1 MSVGLLLIITIIA
14 FLIIPKKPYIMLPLP
29 PQFKLFMFAL
39 INGISAWLILAL
51 FLMLPLVWYLVGL
64 VVIWGFSRV
73 FFMNIFKFRHI
84 HGLFFFGLIVIPMF
98 FSGIGLWTSG
108 LTNAERFNQLVTN
121 KSGMVFNTTIPDN
134 MVRLITPEYA
144 TNIAQQHLSSFGSN
158 VFVNSAHI
166 MVYEGRLS
174 WACEIVSTNTLSENY
189 VKGFLIIDANDP
201 TKNPTLINRTMPIGE
216 GLFWDHDIF
225 FRNYLADTSIMYE
238 QAYVEVDDLGHLA
251 YVLTRTRLNLNLIE
265 EPLGPIV
272 YFENGTIKTYDSI
285 YDVPEFIERIFSEQF
300 LERDIARWGD
310 YRRDGGFDLFAG
322 GFLWVIPPSRERVEI
337 SEDLRY
343 ILDPDTNE
351 IDAMVAVHPVSSE
364 KTLAGVFKISRSNVY
379 YYDYKDLNLISG
391 ITAMDVVESELP
403 KPATGFYYAA
413 MPMLYPVEVSPNN
426 FKLTWYVPVY
436 WQEYSDEESTSIT
449 IRLAGLALVDASKSD
464 NRVLELAVGGLTG
477 EALVRSARLKY
488 IALFGGTQ
496 VQETINIIANIT
508 GYYSYVKDGVTHI
521 VIQTNNSTYRYLEG
535 WPDTMPLQDWYTLL
549 SANVGDTFNATIN
562 VSGEQYVI
570 TAFKIV

>member
-1 MSVGLLLIITIIA
+1 MSVGLLLIVTI
-14 FLIIPKKPYIMLPLP
+14 FLFLLTPKKPYIILPLP
-29 PQFKLFMFAL
+29 PKFKIFMFAL
-39 INGISAWLILAL
+39 IQGITAWLILSI
-51 FLMLPLVWYLVGL
+51 FLMLPLVWYIVGFVIIWSFTRVLFTDILHFKRMQGL
-64 VVIWGFSRV
+64 V
-73 FFMNIFKFRHI
+73 FFV
-84 HGLFFFGLIVIPMF
+84 LIVAPLL

-108 LTNAERFNQLVTN
+108 LTNAERFNSFVTY
-121 KSGMVFNTTIPDN
+121 KSGMIYNNTIPDN

-144 TNIAQQHLSSFGSN
+144 TNIAQQHLSSYGSN

-166 MVYEGRLS
+166 MVYNGRLS

-201 TKNPTLINRTMPIGE
+201 TRDPIEINRTMPIGE

-225 FRNYLADTSIMYE
+225 FRNYLADTSILYE
-238 QAYVEVDDLGHLA
+238 QAYVEVDNLGHLA
-251 YVLTRTRLNLNLIE
+251 YILTRTRLNFDLTE
-265 EPLGPIV
+265 DPLGPIV
-272 YFENGTIKTYDSI
+272 YFENGTIKEYNSI
-285 YDVPEFIERIFSEQF
+285 DNVPEFIERIFAEPF
-300 LERDIARWGD
+300 LERDISRWGD
-310 YRRDGGFDLFAG
+310 YRRGDGFDLFAG
-322 GFLWVIPPSRERVEI
+322 GLLWIIPPSRERVEI

-351 IDAMVAVHPVSSE
+351 IDAIVAVHPVSSE
-364 KTLAGVFKISRSNVY
+364 KTLAGVFKISRNHVY

-413 MPMLYPVEVSPNN
+413 MPMLYPVEIAPGD

-436 WQEYSDEESTSIT
+436 WQEYSSEESTSIT

-464 NRVLELAVGGLTG
+464 NRILELATGGLTG
-477 EALVRSARLKY
+477 ENLVRSARLKY

-496 VQETINIIANIT
+496 IQETINLIANIT
-508 GYYSYVKDGVTHI
+508 GYYSYVQNGVTHI
-521 VIQTNNSTYRYLEG
+521 VLQTNNDTYKYIEG
-535 WPDTMPLQDWYTLL
+535 WPGSMPLQDWYALL
-549 SANVGDTFNATIN
+549 SAQVGNKFNATID

-570 TAFKIV
+570 TAFKII